1 MREVKPRAKCYYLH
15 MSSLQKIGKFI
26 FVLIIVGTLGFI
38 LYVNR
43 EKYIPVYEDL
53 RTYIGYDKP
62 CSRPIVYFIDNL
74 DPKFGQTKTEL
85 ENNLKQA
92 ALMWN
97 NAIGK
102 ELLRYSPD
110 EAKDM
115 SDLSKWKLSV
125 NLIYDKRQET
135 TDELKIIDST
145 ISNSKDSYENL
156 KARFDALKITYNNQ
170 KDNVQSLINTYESD
184 KASYQKEVSYW
195 NSVGGAT
202 KDQYEQLEKKRL
214 SLNNQIKNI
223 NENNAKLNTTIA
235 DLNSLVVSLNS
246 LNKDINQ
253 KIGTFNTVSTS
264 NGLEFQEGEYVS
276 DQDGKRIN
284 IYQYSNET
292 KLIRVLAH
300 EFGHALG
307 LDHVEDKKA
316 IMNAYNLDHSTDL
329 SAQDLAALNK
339 VCEVN

>member
-1 MREVKPRAKCYYLH
+1 

-26 FVLIIVGTLGFI
+26 FVLIIASTLGFI

-85 ENNLKQA
+85 ENNLRQA
-92 ALMWN
+92 TLMWN

-102 ELLRYSPD
+102 ELFKYSP
-110 EAKDM
+110 EEPENM

-125 NLIYDKRQET
+125 NLIYDERQET
-135 TDELKIIDST
+135 TDELKIIDSK
-145 ISNSKDSYENL
+145 ISNSKDNYENL
-156 KARFDALKITYNNQ
+156 KARFDALKITYDNQ
-170 KDNVQSLINTYESD
+170 KNTVQSLINTYELD
-184 KASYQKEVSYW
+184 KANYQKDINYW
-195 NSVGGAT
+195 NSVGGAP
-202 KDQYEQLEKKRL
+202 KDQYEQLEKRRL
-214 SLNNQIKNI
+214 LLNNQVKNI
-223 NENNAKLNTTIA
+223 NDINTKLNTTTA

-276 DQDGKRIN
+276 DQNGKRIN

-329 SAQDLAALNK
+329 STEDLVALNK
-339 VCEVN
+339 ICEVN

>member
-1 MREVKPRAKCYYLH
+1 
-15 MSSLQKIGKFI
+15 MSSIQKIGKFI
-26 FVLIIVGTLGFI
+26 FVLIIVSTLGFI

-53 RTYIGYDKP
+53 RTYIGYDEP

-74 DPKFGQTKTEL
+74 DPRFGQTKTEL
-85 ENNLKQA
+85 ENNLRQA
-92 ALMWN
+92 TMMWN

-102 ELLRYSPD
+102 ELFRYSP
-110 EAKDM
+110 KKKKNI
-115 SDLSKWKLSV
+115 SNLSKWKLSV
-125 NLIYDKRQET
+125 NLIYDERQKT
-135 TDELKIIDST
+135 TDELKIIDSN
-145 ISNSKDSYENL
+145 ISNSKDNYENL

-170 KDNVQSLINTYESD
+170 KDTVQSLINTYESD
-184 KASYQKEVSYW
+184 KASYQKDVNYW
-195 NSVGGAT
+195 NSVGGAP

-214 SLNNQIKNI
+214 SLNNQVKNI
-223 NENNAKLNTTIA
+223 NENNTKLNTITA

-284 IYQYSNET
+284 IYQYNNET

-300 EFGHALG
+300 ELGHALG
-307 LDHVEDKKA
+307 LDHVEDRKA
-316 IMNAYNLDHSTDL
+316 IMNAYNLDHSTNL
-329 SAQDLAALNK
+329 STEDLAALNK
-339 VCEVN
+339 ICEVN